1 MRFKNYHLL
10 YVLCALMGL
19 MSGCNCEWVEPGQL
33 GRVKTTSGWNDELL
47 KPGRHTTGVS
57 ADMYT
62 LDATENTFTESMNIL
77 MKDQINLSLS
87 LQIRCGVDV
96 SKTKEVLSVFDRVK
110 AGYRPHVGKGG
121 AKTEAPKKTHITLE
135 AMYKIY
141 AQMLMQSVPRATLSP
156 LTVEEFRDQ
165 RADLS
170 MLIDKKIREALATT
184 PLKAYEIQVTNID
197 WPDIITRANEAAKE
211 REIEIKAEE
220 AKVQKEIVK
229 AQGALKV
236 AEEMYKVQVLEAKMI
251 ADANK
256 LIASSLKDNPE
267 FLQWHTVK
275 FLSEAAK
282 GPNNAFLIIP
292 YQAMGKKG
300 GEALLTPALLRQMLD
315 DRNKSKEDPK
325 KPTEEGK
332 KK

>member
-1 MRFKNYHLL
+1 M
-10 YVLCALMGL
+10 
-19 MSGCNCEWVEPGQL
+19 
-33 GRVKTTSGWNDELL
+33 
-47 KPGRHTTGVS
+47 
-57 ADMYT
+57 
-62 LDATENTFTESMNIL
+62 DATENTFTESMNIL

-87 LQIRCGVDV
+87 LQMRCGVDV
-96 SKTKEVLSVFDRVK
+96 AKSTEVLSVFDRVK
-110 AGYRPHVGKGG
+110 AGISPAAGG
-121 AKTEAPKKTHITLE
+121 NNPSPQPKKTHITLN

-141 AQMLMQSVPRATLSP
+141 AQMLMQSVPRSTLSA

-170 MLIDKKIREALATT
+170 KLIDKKIREALTST
-184 PLKAYEIQVTNID
+184 PLKAHEIQVTNID

-220 AKVQKEIVK
+220 AKVQKEVVK

-251 ADANK
+251 ADANR
-256 LIASSLKDNPE
+256 LIADSLKDNPE

-292 YQAMGKKG
+292 YQAMGDNG
-300 GEALLTPALLRQMLD
+300 GKDMLTPALLRQML
-315 DRNKSKEDPK
+315 EEK
-325 KPTEEGK
+325 KPAKKKETPKEGK
-332 KK
+332 K

>member
-1 MRFKNYHLL
+1 
-10 YVLCALMGL
+10 
-19 MSGCNCEWVEPGQL
+19 MSGCNCEWVQPGEL
-33 GRVKTTSGWNDELL
+33 GRVKTTSGWNDDLL
-47 KPGRHTTGVS
+47 KPGRHSVGWNGTL
-57 ADMYT
+57 YT
-62 LDATENTFTESMNIL
+62 MDATENTFTESMNIL

-96 SKTKEVLSVFDRVK
+96 AKSKEVLSVFDRVK
-110 AGYRPHVGKGG
+110 AGTNPNVGGTPPAG
-121 AKTEAPKKTHITLE
+121 QIKKTHITLN

-170 MLIDKKIREALATT
+170 KLIDKKIREALAST

-197 WPDIITRANEAAKE
+197 WPAIITRANEAAKE

-220 AKVQKEIVK
+220 AKVQKELVR
-229 AQGALKV
+229 AQGEQKI
-236 AEEMYKVQVLEAKMI
+236 AEERYKVQMLEAKMI
-251 ADANK
+251 ADANR
-256 LIASSLKDNPE
+256 LISDSLKDNPE

-292 YQAMGKKG
+292 YQALG
-300 GEALLTPALLRQMLD
+300 GEKGHVLTPALLRQLL
-315 DRNKSKEDPK
+315 EDK
-325 KPTEEGK
+325 KPAQPVKKETEEK
-332 KK
+332 K